1 MNVLVYIFITVIII
15 YLNFIYSHLNSG
27 FKQKLLMVRKIL
39 LVEMGRSFANYLCGA
54 RILLNKI
61 MHVSGVSRSNI
72 NCETEA
78 EVVFIGTII
87 APEKIW
93 GFCCCC
99 CWAYL
104 HFFWN
109 WLNED
114 CLWALILA
122 VSRWSEDDRVGE
134 LCQLHSLHPVPRA
147 LRQGLHASEGWLPGL
162 GSKTCQA
169 AGSAD
174 FFIIVYYF
182 YFFLPAA
189 VLPKDAHLLWPL
201 DLPVLRSCVHSLM
214 PVSLKSWLRRDLP
227 LLAHFHMVN
236 SGVQ

>member
-1 MNVLVYIFITVIII
+1 MNVLVYIFITAIII

-99 CWAYL
+99 C
-104 HFFWN
+104 
-109 WLNED
+109 
-114 CLWALILA
+114 
-122 VSRWSEDDRVGE
+122 
-134 LCQLHSLHPVPRA
+134 
-147 LRQGLHASEGWLPGL
+147 
-162 GSKTCQA
+162 
-169 AGSAD
+169 
-174 FFIIVYYF
+174 
-182 YFFLPAA
+182 
-189 VLPKDAHLLWPL
+189 
-201 DLPVLRSCVHSLM
+201 
-214 PVSLKSWLRRDLP
+214 
-227 LLAHFHMVN
+227 
-236 SGVQ
+236 